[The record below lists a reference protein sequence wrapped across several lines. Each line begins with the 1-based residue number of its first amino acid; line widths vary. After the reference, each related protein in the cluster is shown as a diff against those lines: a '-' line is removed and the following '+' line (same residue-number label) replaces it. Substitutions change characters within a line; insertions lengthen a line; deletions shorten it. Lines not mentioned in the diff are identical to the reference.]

1 MVIKISNVIK
11 SKTKY
16 LINKIFSFF
25 SEYLPAIL
33 FFFITLVIW
42 ELTVIWLN
50 IPIYILLRQTVII
63 NRVII
68 EKLILF

>member
-1 MVIKISNVIK
+1 VVIKISNVIK

-16 LINKIFSFF
+16 LINKFFSFF
-25 SEYLPAIL
+25 IEYLPAIL

-42 ELTVIWLN
+42 KLTVIWLN
-50 IPIYILLRQTVII
+50 IPTYILPQPTVII

-68 EKLILF
+68 EK

>member
-16 LINKIFSFF
+16 LINKFFSFF

-33 FFFITLVIW
+33 FFFKTLVIW
-42 ELTVIWLN
+42 KLTVIWLN
-50 IPIYILLRQTVII
+50 ISTYILPQPTVII

-68 EKLILF
+68 EK